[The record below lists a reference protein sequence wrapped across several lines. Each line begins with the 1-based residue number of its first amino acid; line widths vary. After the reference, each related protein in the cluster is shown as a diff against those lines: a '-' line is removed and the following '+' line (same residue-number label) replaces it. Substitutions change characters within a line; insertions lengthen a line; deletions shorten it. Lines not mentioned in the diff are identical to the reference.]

1 MRVPSEG
8 VARPNICR
16 GQKSLNVK
24 NIIEKGLDTSFYEDL
39 QKVQFMSNMQYA
51 IFVIYF
57 RGPGKEE
64 TVNYSNLKVVPKQI
78 KQR

>member
-64 TVNYSNLKVVPKQI
+64 TVN
-78 KQR
+78 